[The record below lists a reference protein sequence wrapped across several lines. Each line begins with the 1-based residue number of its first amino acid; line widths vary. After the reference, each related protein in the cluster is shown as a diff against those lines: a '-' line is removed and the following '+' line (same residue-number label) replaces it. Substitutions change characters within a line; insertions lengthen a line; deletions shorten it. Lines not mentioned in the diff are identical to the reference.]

1 MMSEKDDVILETKR
15 LIGAIGDAMATVSRF
30 LEVTADEGRR
40 EPGLRCRCDLLT
52 EDVERLNKL
61 LKDSLWEVKHQWN
74 EIAGNEMLMEDL
86 KVYIGCCREF
96 LKTAWEFDDLVHVHW
111 REAEE
116 LFGRND
122 IGRRYL
128 KAILGWEDEAKAI
141 IDYTDRLQ
149 PVGARLDDVF
159 EKAAEMLWP
168 FMGRVTGTALEN
180 FVMNGVSLANKPE
193 WKQEKRQ
200 AVVMGKMLGKSCKE
214 MNDSFTFLGLDGRP
228 TKLNYTSNAP
238 KLDYDQYKIYL
249 IIKDMLDG
257 IERKKNEGRRD
268 SADLNA

>member
-1 MMSEKDDVILETKR
+1 MNVKDDVILETKR
-15 LIGAIGDAMATVSRF
+15 LIGVIGEAMATVSRF
-30 LEVTADEGRR
+30 LEIHEGEGSP
-40 EPGLRCRCDLLT
+40 EPGCRTRCDLLN
-52 EDVERLNKL
+52 EDVEKLDKL

-86 KVYIGCCREF
+86 KAYVSCCREF
-96 LKTAWEFDDLVHVHW
+96 MKTTWEFDDLVHVHW
-111 REAEE
+111 REAEA
-116 LFGRND
+116 LFGRSD

-149 PVGARLDDVF
+149 PVGVRLDDVF
-159 EKAAEMLWP
+159 GKAAERLWP
-168 FMGRVTGTALEN
+168 YMGRVTAPALED

-200 AVVMGKMLGKSCKE
+200 AVIMGKMLGKSCKE
-214 MNDSFTFLGLDGRP
+214 MNDSFRFMGLDGKP

-238 KLDYDQYKIYL
+238 KLDYDQYGIYL

-257 IERKKNEGRRD
+257 IERKK
-268 SADLNA
+268 S